1 MRQSACAILLVGLA
15 LAAPLAA
22 QSRPGTYEEVEVADG
37 GSLAGQVTFA
47 GTEPEAEE
55 LLITRDFEVCGLGYR
70 ERREVD
76 VADGGG
82 LRDVVVYLTGVDSG
96 KPWPPAPDG
105 YVLDQK
111 DCYFE
116 PYIQIVPRGTEL
128 QILNS
133 DPILHNVHGYELSE
147 GDGPRRTLFNLG
159 QPEKGVVTR
168 PLRPRRSSLVGL
180 ECDAHDFMLG
190 WMFAADSPYAVVV
203 DSTGRFTIPDVPPGT
218 YTVGAWHPFLGVQE
232 QQVTI
237 TAGGTTDLAFA
248 FSPE

>member
-1 MRQSACAILLVGLA
+1 MRHSACTVLLVGLA

-22 QSRPGTYEEVEVADG
+22 QSRPGTYKEVEVADG
-37 GSLAGQVTFA
+37 GSLAGHVTFA

-70 ERREVD
+70 ERKEID

-82 LRDVVVYLTGVDSG
+82 LRDVVVYLTGIDSG
-96 KPWPPAPDG
+96 KPWPAAPDG
-105 YVLDQK
+105 YLLDQK

-190 WMFAADSPYAVVV
+190 WMFAADNPYAVVV
-203 DSTGRFTIPDVPPGT
+203 DSTGQFTIPDVPPGT

-237 TAGGTTDLAFA
+237 TAGGTAELAFE
-248 FSPE
+248 FEPE